1 MNPIK
6 PVDPKKY
13 PNTAQLIQNALMQCD
28 YTDEESDDIKVI
40 DIKRDTAPKILLASL
55 MRIVSGK
62 ANTLTEA
69 KALKTRFRE
78 FDLNL
83 DHMLEKLFKEVNEDK
98 KLKFAIGKVR
108 LTLGHS
114 FTETYLLPSLIK
126 RDKDYEFALEF
137 LNSLSDE
144 EIDWFFNDLT
154 SLALSKASILT
165 STYDVFTDALF
176 KIKHNR
182 CIFEQLLKKSN
193 RVAEDSSKHFL
204 FKGIEMIM
212 IEILK
217 RLPEKDLKFK
227 DFSELYPLGDS
238 YRKHDLAEIFIQ
250 RFGNKAKDQVAA
262 VFLKAAQDRKC
273 EEDCT
278 KSRARSY
285 ALEDYASF
293 LKKEESVP
301 ELINIIQTDDE
312 VPVFYGT
319 AVICLSDEDVSGQA
333 GKEALVKEIARR
345 DYYNEPLLPMA
356 YLFNLAHYERYR
368 GVFTEV
374 LSKVKNLSDSIL
386 QLHGTTVCKM
396 DHFNRKKI
404 AEASILDEKLD
415 IVSIIQEIG
424 ILEFFRWAKAG
435 GPLGENILGILEGAI
450 ELDTKNIL
458 GKNLAGI
465 LNRDFSREFQK
476 ERIELVK
483 GLAGSH

>member
-6 PVDPKKY
+6 PVDLKKY
-13 PNTAQLIQNALMQCD
+13 PNTARLIQDALMQCD
-28 YTDEESDDIKVI
+28 STDGAKVI
-40 DIKRDTAPKILLASL
+40 DLKRDTAPRILHASL
-55 MRIVSGK
+55 MRI
-62 ANTLTEA
+62 ANGEADTATEA
-69 KALKTRFRE
+69 KALKTRFKE
-78 FDLNL
+78 FDV
-83 DHMLEKLFKEVNEDK
+83 HLEYALENLFKDASEDK

-108 LTLGHS
+108 LTLGHG

-126 RDKDYEFALEF
+126 RDKDYKFSLEF
-137 LNSLSDE
+137 LNSLNDE

-154 SLALSKASILT
+154 SLALTKASVLT

-182 CIFEQLLKKSN
+182 YIFEQLLKKSK

-204 FKGIEMIM
+204 FEGIEMIM

-217 RLPEKDLKFK
+217 RLPEKDLKFE
-227 DFSELYPLGDS
+227 DFSELYPLGES

-278 KSRARSY
+278 KSRERSY

-293 LKKEESVP
+293 LKEESVP

-319 AVICLSDEDVSGQA
+319 AVICLSDEDVSGKA

-345 DYYNEPLLPMA
+345 NYYNEPLLPVA

-374 LSKVKNLSDSIL
+374 LSRVQNISDSIL
-386 QLHGTTVCKM
+386 QLHEITVCKI
-396 DHFNRKKI
+396 DHCSWKKI

-424 ILEFFRWAKAG
+424 LLEFFRWTKAG
-435 GPLGENILGILEGAI
+435 DTLRENILGILEGAI
-450 ELDTKNIL
+450 KLDTKNIL
-458 GKNLAGI
+458 GKNLAEI
-465 LNRDFSREFQK
+465 LNRDFSPEFQR
-476 ERIELVK
+476 ERVELVK
-483 GLAGSH
+483 GLGGN